1 MIKYNPKLW
10 FTHIFHFYKSDTL
23 RILLPEIILVGL
35 YTWALNYGLHYFFP
49 SLDFKLFKNA
59 YAIHTLV
66 GFVMGMLLVFRTN
79 TAYERWW
86 EGRKLWGAL
95 VNNTRH
101 LSIKIHHLVPE
112 NETKKELIQLIQ
124 SFPYVLKNHLRNSND
139 TSEILISK
147 DLVKLLTTFSH
158 LPNGLISMIYER
170 LNQLRKTNL
179 ISDVDLMLLDQE
191 VKSFTDIMGACERIK
206 NTPIPFSYTLFIKKF
221 IFIYILT
228 LPLGFIPDF
237 GYWSVLISSFV
248 FYVFVSIELI
258 AEEIEDPFG
267 LDDNDLPLD
276 ELSKKIETNIDEIV
290 QNKK

>member
-35 YTWALNYGLHYFFP
+35 YTWVLNYSLHYFFP

-86 EGRKLWGAL
+86 EGRKLWGSL

-101 LSIKIHHLVPE
+101 LSIKVQHLIPDIE
-112 NETKKELIQLIQ
+112 AKNEFIQLIQ
-124 SFPYVLKNHLRNSND
+124 SFPYVLKNHLRSNSTND
-139 TSEILISK
+139 ELLISK
-147 DLVKLLTTFSH
+147 EFEKQLSTFNH
-158 LPNGLISMIYER
+158 LPNGLISLMYER
-170 LNQLRKTNL
+170 LNYFRKNNL

-191 VKSFTDIMGACERIK
+191 VKSFTDIMGSCERIK

-237 GYWSVLISSFV
+237 GYWSVLISGFV

-267 LDDNDLPLD
+267 TDDNDLPTD
-276 ELSKKIETNIDEIV
+276 ELSKKIEQNIDEIA
-290 QNKK
+290 KK

>member
-1 MIKYNPKLW
+1 
-10 FTHIFHFYKSDTL
+10 
-23 RILLPEIILVGL
+23 
-35 YTWALNYGLHYFFP
+35 
-49 SLDFKLFKNA
+49 
-59 YAIHTLV
+59 
-66 GFVMGMLLVFRTN
+66 
-79 TAYERWW
+79 
-86 EGRKLWGAL
+86 
-95 VNNTRH
+95 
-101 LSIKIHHLVPE
+101 
-112 NETKKELIQLIQ
+112 
-124 SFPYVLKNHLRNSND
+124 
-139 TSEILISK
+139 
-147 DLVKLLTTFSH
+147 
-158 LPNGLISMIYER
+158 MIYER

-276 ELSKKIETNIDEIV
+276 ELSKKIETNIDEII

>member
-23 RILLPEIILVGL
+23 RILFPEIILVGL
-35 YTWALNYGLHYFFP
+35 YTWILNYGLHYFFP
-49 SLDFKLFKNA
+49 SLNFKLFKNA

-86 EGRKLWGAL
+86 EGRKLWGSL
-95 VNNTRH
+95 VNNSRH
-101 LSIKIHHLVPE
+101 LAIKTTYLIPE
-112 NETKKELIQLIQ
+112 SNEQKEFLALIQ
-124 SFPYVLKNHLRNSND
+124 SFPMVLKHHLRDQKNI
-139 TSEILISK
+139 SEVLLSEEK
-147 DLVKLLTTFSH
+147 KQKLLSYQH
-158 LPNGLISMIYER
+158 LPNGLISMMYEK
-170 LNQLRKTNL
+170 LHFWKENKTL
-179 ISDVDLMLLDQE
+179 SDVDLLLLDQE
-191 VKSFTDIMGACERIK
+191 IKNFTDIMGACERIK

-237 GYWSVLISSFV
+237 GYWSVLISGFV

-267 LDDNDLPLD
+267 TDDNDLPTD
-276 ELSKKIETNIDEIV
+276 ELSKKIEQNIDEIAK
-290 QNKK
+290 NI

>member
-35 YTWALNYGLHYFFP
+35 YTWVLNYSLHYFFP

-86 EGRKLWGAL
+86 EGRKLWGSL

-101 LSIKIHHLVPE
+101 LSIKVQHLIPDIE
-112 NETKKELIQLIQ
+112 AKNEFIQLIQ
-124 SFPYVLKNHLRNSND
+124 SFPYVLKNHLRSNSTKD
-139 TSEILISK
+139 ELLISK
-147 DLVKLLTTFSH
+147 ELEKQLSTFNH
-158 LPNGLISMIYER
+158 LPNGLISLMYER
-170 LNQLRKTNL
+170 LNYFRKNNL

-191 VKSFTDIMGACERIK
+191 VKSFTDIMGSCERIK

-237 GYWSVLISSFV
+237 GYWSVLISGFV

-267 LDDNDLPLD
+267 TDDNDLPTD
-276 ELSKKIETNIDEIV
+276 ELSKKIEQNIDEIA
-290 QNKK
+290 KK